1 MNPKDDVNNDQ
12 LQCKVK
18 HLPSHYYTVFSLL
31 KPWVLFKKNFFG
43 VGIIKG
49 KGLFKGGIIF

>member
-1 MNPKDDVNNDQ
+1 MTPASSTLNTYMYKKKFEIIYVF
-12 LQCKVK
+12 
-18 HLPSHYYTVFSLL
+18 TVFSLL
-31 KPWVLFKKNFFG
+31 KPWVLFKKKFFG

>member
-1 MNPKDDVNNDQ
+1 MILIITYHIYCHPTTPKN
-12 LQCKVK
+12 
-18 HLPSHYYTVFSLL
+18 TVFSLL
-31 KPWVLFKKNFFG
+31 KPWVVFKKNFFG